1 MKLQLK
7 YQGQLYDKCGMLE
20 LYKKRGVFLSDEYF
34 ESWIKEILETGEIVF
49 QKDPTLAEV
58 KRYKKKILTKKC
70 ERELS
75 YKLRKK
81 NPFRRKSER
90 EYWQYLESEDFRNR
104 VDQKVRNEFGQITD
118 WNENFEKYLQ
128 ECKEDLMIDFL
139 NITPYIK
146 NFNQKLWDDF
156 DFDSKREDC
165 KKALIKDVQELFDDW
180 LQESEIKLPPWG
192 RDWNDR
198 DLCFLSSEN
207 IPWLFKDP
215 GEVINSVGYDIFVF
229 ESDGDDYSF
238 AAYILEFLQKRYE
251 LLSYFYW
258 NMDGELEAEV
268 EKIMYSLEETVMENL
283 DLSADHILQCLL
295 QNPSHKKLASWM
307 IQHQK
312 N

>member
-1 MKLQLK
+1 M
-7 YQGQLYDKCGMLE
+7 
-20 LYKKRGVFLSDEYF
+20 
-34 ESWIKEILETGEIVF
+34 
-49 QKDPTLAEV
+49 
-58 KRYKKKILTKKC
+58 
-70 ERELS
+70 
-75 YKLRKK
+75 
-81 NPFRRKSER
+81 
-90 EYWQYLESEDFRNR
+90 
-104 VDQKVRNEFGQITD
+104 DQKVRNEFGQITD

-165 KKALIKDVQELFDDW
+165 KKARIKDVQELFDDW